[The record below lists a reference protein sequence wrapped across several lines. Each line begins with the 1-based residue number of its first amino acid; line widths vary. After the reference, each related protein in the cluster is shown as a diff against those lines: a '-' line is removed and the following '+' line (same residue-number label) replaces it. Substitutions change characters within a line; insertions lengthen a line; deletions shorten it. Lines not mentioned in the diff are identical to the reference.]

1 MSSALNHAYDSA
13 RRADLIRQARQ
24 STLAADV
31 AVSRD
36 DERRSFL
43 HRAWRLRF
51 RSAPARTTIATA

>member
-13 RRADLIRQARQ
+13 RRADMIRQARHAQ
-24 STLAADV
+24 LAVDV

-43 HRAWRLRF
+43 RRAWQLRF
-51 RSAPARTTIATA
+51 KTASARKPAIA

>member
-24 STLAADV
+24 SQMALDV
-31 AVSRD
+31 AVGRD

-43 HRAWRLRF
+43 RRAWRLRF
-51 RSAPARTTIATA
+51 RPAPARRKIATA